1 VGGLVLTAFDHPSH
15 RAAEELSAEA
25 RRLILAEKTA
35 EARKLYARAAREEL
49 VVARTLDSRKETDD
63 LAVSYTRKMRS
74 ILAISGVACFVK
86 AQRWDEAA
94 EAAREFLALP
104 DLLLPDGTRNLE
116 EFLRQAQQALE
127 VPKGL
132 RRLPRPPDLTRVR
145 ILEQHEHP
153 ILSELRAGAT
163 GDAYLEKWCARIGI
177 TEYSLVVRSDLRS
190 IEQYM
195 AKRITM
201 RQLLENGSDLGC
213 MLVDRTIGAD
223 GDVNEQFWAAWL
235 EDLPESYLPPL
246 DAFHDE
252 SLRPA
257 WERTVQSY
265 LLGDDWTGDLIN
277 GIERTYL
284 EVAAFLYCA
293 ANDAQYEFPAA
304 VLSYQYRG
312 GRPVV
317 TAFSELRSSVPAR
330 ERARTV
336 GVVAHSPGILSI
348 DAKTNIAE
356 HILRSI
362 AILDRATVHYD
373 IVQEWAK
380 QDPLKD
386 PVIPPSAEEELRR
399 LANILSIDLGRLMRA
414 SGDVHAVGKLL
425 TAYFRRLV
433 RLAHPVGDAEFL
445 GVERSVAPTAVLTE
459 NAYDD
464 E

>member
-1 VGGLVLTAFDHPSH
+1 VLTAFDHPSH
-15 RAAEELSAEA
+15 REAEELSAQA
-25 RRLILAEKTA
+25 RRLILAEKTD
-35 EARKLYARAAREEL
+35 EARELYARAALEEL

-63 LAVSYTRKMRS
+63 LAVSYARKMRS

-86 AQRWDEAA
+86 AQRWDKAA

-116 EFLRQAQQALE
+116 ELLRQAQQALD

-132 RRLPRPPDLTRVR
+132 RRLPRPPDLTCVR
-145 ILEQHEHP
+145 ILEQREGP
-153 ILSELRAGAT
+153 ILSELRAEAT
-163 GDAYLEKWCARIGI
+163 GDAYLEKWCARIGS
-177 TEYSLVVRSDLRS
+177 TERFLVIRSDLRS
-190 IEQYM
+190 VEQYM

-213 MLVDRTIGAD
+213 MLVDRTIGGD
-223 GDVNEQFWAAWL
+223 GDVSEQFWAAWL
-235 EDLPESYLPPL
+235 EDLPESYLPPR
-246 DAFHDE
+246 DAFHDDR
-252 SLRPA
+252 LRPA

-265 LLGDDWTGDLIN
+265 LLGDDWSGDLIN

-293 ANDAQYEFPAA
+293 ANNAQYGFEFPAA

-317 TAFSELRSSVPAR
+317 TAFRELRSRVPAG
-330 ERARTV
+330 ERARSV
-336 GVVAHSPGILSI
+336 GVVARSPGILSI
-348 DAKTNIAE
+348 DAKTKIAE

-362 AILDRATVHYD
+362 VVLRPATEYYD
-373 IVQEWAK
+373 LVQGWAK
-380 QDPLKD
+380 QDPLKN
-386 PVIPPSAEEELRR
+386 PVIPPRAEEHLRL
-399 LANILSIDLGRLMRA
+399 LANILSIDLSRLMRA
-414 SGDVHAVGKLL
+414 SGDVHVVGKLL

-433 RLAHPVGDAEFL
+433 RLAHPDGDAEFL
-445 GVERSVAPTAVLTE
+445 GVERGAVPTAVLAE
-459 NAYDD
+459 NSDDD